1 MKLFRNAKLNT
12 KFTLLIILLVALPIG
27 IMGGIIFYN
36 MEENVVKENV
46 NYTVYNVIRSRE
58 DMETK
63 LTSVN
68 MVTQYFLSDASLRE
82 VLRDAADHKQLST
95 QELREIYMEDISDL
109 ERLVNNNPVLYGV
122 RVYSSSDDLQEM
134 VPILYRHER
143 SLHQPWSNLETEEG
157 WHLNYEDRIFT
168 SNKSVK
174 PTGRIASRVTAIADH
189 EKGTIATIEACIS
202 MRDLFPSLY
211 ENLEN
216 ESACFL
222 TKSGTL
228 ISETTMEEELKSQI
242 EERFGSLEKSEEVHT
257 FYQKGKT
264 NLILSGI
271 YIDELEGYLIRVA
284 DITGTVKNV
293 YNLRNIF
300 VVTMLVFI
308 VLLAF
313 AVSFMVKVLLSHFYE
328 ILGSIRSIQKG
339 DMTVRIAHTTG
350 DEMGELG
357 HQINKMMDRI
367 QNLMEENIRR
377 ELLAKNSEI
386 RSLQNQ
392 INAHFIYNVLESIKM
407 MAEMEEQYEISD
419 AITSLGKLLR
429 YSMKW
434 RSGNVLLK
442 EELEYIRNYLAL
454 INLRFDYEIYL
465 SENIPEELMNQRI
478 PKMSLQPIVENAI
491 YHGIEQI
498 AEDTTIYIKGILQDK
513 TCCLEISDMGRGM
526 SEEKLAELQEKLQ
539 MKDSYGEDSEHG
551 IGLKNVQDRIHMAFG
566 DAYGLSV
573 SSKEG
578 LYTKVS
584 LTLPLETAANS
595 NG

>member
-1 MKLFRNAKLNT
+1 MTSGKRACVWLALILPGVFFVTIFMLIPLFSILVST
-12 KFTLLIILLVALPIG
+12 FFSDSIFTLENYGKLLRSTYFQQVFGRSVRLSLLSTLLCALLGFPCAYYISRYSKRKG
-27 IMGGIIFYN
+27 LMMALAVFP
-36 MEENVVKENV
+36 MF
-46 NYTVYNVIRSRE
+46 TSPVIRSFSWMVILGRKGIVNQMLVSLGLFSRPQALLYNE
-58 DMETK
+58 FSMTVGFVQLFLPQMILSLLGVMDSIPGD
-63 LTSVN
+63 LTEAAGSLGATRFTAFMRIVFPLSVSGLVTGAVLVFTGCMTAYTTPQLLGATDTQVLST
-68 MVTQYFLSDASLRE
+68 MVYQYAMSLRDW
-82 VLRDAADHKQLST
+82 VQASA
-95 QELREIYMEDISDL
+95 
-109 ERLVNNNPVLYGV
+109 VA
-122 RVYSSSDDLQEM
+122 M
-134 VPILYRHER
+134 VMI
-143 SLHQPWSNLETEEG
+143 
-157 WHLNYEDRIFT
+157 
-168 SNKSVK
+168 
-174 PTGRIASRVTAIADH
+174 
-189 EKGTIATIEACIS
+189 
-202 MRDLFPSLY
+202 
-211 ENLEN
+211 
-216 ESACFL
+216 
-222 TKSGTL
+222 
-228 ISETTMEEELKSQI
+228 
-242 EERFGSLEKSEEVHT
+242 
-257 FYQKGKT
+257 
-264 NLILSGI
+264 
-271 YIDELEGYLIRVA
+271 
-284 DITGTVKNV
+284 
-293 YNLRNIF
+293 